1 MGFNLA
7 FKGLKIMERMP
18 CFNEDWNLKIQVIW
32 GIARVAPEIQR
43 NLPSSSRVQED
54 IDSLMTYT
62 GVFSVFY
69 MQVDAHAYIH
79 VCVCVCVCV
88 CFCVSVAH
96 LCNIKLQLT
105 ASA

>member
-7 FKGLKIMERMP
+7 FKGLKIIDRMP

-54 IDSLMTYT
+54 IDCLMTYT
-62 GVFSVFY
+62 GGFSVFY

-79 VCVCVCVCV
+79 VCVC
-88 CFCVSVAH
+88 FCVSVAH
-96 LCNIKLQLT
+96 LCNINLHST